1 MADSPILMP
10 FPTRQRGNLMAMIG
24 AANGY
29 GDGSN
34 EFLAH
39 SFVVLSS
46 GNLIAVAT
54 DGVLASGLVLEANFD
69 STVVDPPYN
78 RFGGK
83 HWPLDLTGLQF
94 YINITNA
101 DGDIGEANGAPQLSD
116 VTIGASY
123 GLLRVASGDYE
134 GYHMLDVSDTTNTLF
149 KVIDKPER
157 VFNYG
162 QTSATYNGFVLAE
175 VIDSKIVPL

>member
-10 FPTRQRGNLMAMIG
+10 YPVRQRGNLMAMIG
-24 AANGY
+24 AADGY

-34 EFLAH
+34 EFLAR

-54 DGVLASGLVLEANFD
+54 DGVLASGLTLEASFD
-69 STVVDPPYN
+69 STTIDPPSN
-78 RFGGK
+78 RYGGK

-94 YINITNA
+94 YINITNDDA
-101 DGDIGEANGAPQLSD
+101 DIGEANGAPQLSD

-123 GLLRVASGDYE
+123 ALIRPASGTYA
-134 GYHMLDVSDTTNTLF
+134 GYHLLNVSDTTNTLF
-149 KVIDKPER
+149 KVIDKPAR
-157 VFNYG
+157 VFNLDNG
-162 QTSATYNGFVLAE
+162 AAVYNGFVLAE
-175 VIDSKIVPL
+175 VISSKIVPL